1 MARIP
6 VTIATHLG
14 RSTLSL
20 PNKALDLDASMMP
33 EVATQF
39 LTRRDQDCIDDVD
52 DAVRS
57 LNIRGQKPFSHGWPQ
72 SRAKSTLAQKRLR

>member
-14 RSTLSL
+14 RSTLNL
-20 PNKALDLDASMMP
+20 PNKVLDLDASMMP
-33 EVATQF
+33 EVVAQF

-52 DAVRS
+52 DAVRGLNVCHNYVGVVDADLSS
-57 LNIRGQKPFSHGWPQ
+57 LEGDRHRGS
-72 SRAKSTLAQKRLR
+72 L